1 MNDVLIII
9 AFITVILGLLSN
21 LINFEA
27 NRRQYNSLHNQGAIT
42 RELVNGQHS
51 DVVARVDQLT
61 GALQAADVAVPPNGK
76 GGKEN
81 AIPD

>member
-27 NRRQYNSLHNQGAIT
+27 NRRQYNSLHNQGAAT
-42 RELVNGQHS
+42 HELVNS
-51 DVVARVDQLT
+51 NNENIVARVDQLT
-61 GALQAADVAVPPNGK
+61 AALQAADVVVPPNGK
-76 GGKEN
+76 GGMKD
-81 AIPD
+81 AI